1 VLRTLPRA
9 SLAAAGL
16 AAALLAAAPAGAQEP
31 AAGVVDVVEV
41 TGLLDPVVV
50 DFVERALDGAA
61 GDGSVAVVLRVD
73 SGGGVVGDAEIDALL
88 DAVRSSPVPVAA
100 WVGPSGATAKGDA
113 ARLVLA
119 SEVSGMAPGTT
130 IGDVPAGAGGD
141 VPPGLVEGTVPA
153 AEAAEAGVVD
163 LGPAE
168 APVVGDFIVAL
179 PGVES
184 RVVDQG
190 DERRREP
197 VTTVR
202 FARLTPL
209 DQLFHTVASPSV
221 AYLLLAAGLLLIV
234 FELYTGGIG
243 VAGGV
248 GAVAVVLAAY
258 GLAVLPTSPVGLALV
273 VLAMFGFAVDVQTG
287 VPRVW
292 TGIGTVAFALGSLLL
307 FDDPVSLSWVALVVG
322 LLGVLL
328 MVLGG
333 IPAVV
338 RSRFSTPTVGRE
350 WMVGE
355 TGEAVTA
362 VAPDGVVRVRG
373 APWRARTNRATPI
386 DEGQAVKVASID
398 GLLLE
403 VEPIEGA
410 ARDYR
415 DRRPR
420 REPHP
425 GERPAAP

>member
-1 VLRTLPRA
+1 VLRRLPR
-9 SLAAAGL
+9 G
-16 AAALLAAAPAGAQEP
+16 LLAAGGIVLALAWAGPAAAQQP

-41 TGLLDPVVV
+41 TGLLDPVMV
-50 DFVERALDGAA
+50 DFVERAIEDAA
-61 GDGSVAVVLRVD
+61 ADGSVAVVLRVD
-73 SGGGVVGDAEIDALL
+73 SPGAVVGEDEVTGLL
-88 DAVRSSPVPVAA
+88 DAVDASPVPVTA
-100 WVGPSGATAKGDA
+100 WVGPSGAAAKGDA

-119 SEVSGMAPGTT
+119 AEVSGMAPGTR
-130 IGDVPAGAGGD
+130 IGDLPAGTAGGL
-141 VPPGLVEGTVPA
+141 PPGLVEGTLPA

-163 LGPAE
+163 LGPEE
-168 APVVGDFIVAL
+168 APVVGDFVVEL

-184 RVVDQG
+184 RVVDEG

-202 FARLTPL
+202 FAKLTPV

-221 AYLLLAAGLLLIV
+221 AYLLLASGLLLIV
-234 FELYTGGIG
+234 FELYTGGFGI
-243 VAGGV
+243 AGAV
-248 GAVAVVLAAY
+248 GAGAAVLAAY
-258 GLAVLPTSPVGLALV
+258 GLDVLPTSPVGLGLV
-273 VLAMFGFAVDVQTG
+273 LFSMLAFAVDVQTG

-292 TGIGTVAFALGSLLL
+292 TGIGTASFALGSLLL

-338 RSRFSTPTVGRE
+338 RSRFSTPTVGRQ

-362 VAPDGVVRVRG
+362 IAPDGVVRVRG
-373 APWRARTNRATPI
+373 VPWRARTNRATPV
-386 DEGQAVKVASID
+386 DVGQPVRVASIE

-403 VEPIEGA
+403 VEPLEGA

-415 DRRPR
+415 ERRP
-420 REPHP
+420 
-425 GERPAAP
+425 ATS

>member
-1 VLRTLPRA
+1 MLRRLPR
-9 SLAAAGL
+9 
-16 AAALLAAAPAGAQEP
+16 ALLAAVGIALAVAGAGPAGAQQP

-41 TGLLDPVVV
+41 TGLLDPVMV
-50 DFVERALDGAA
+50 DFVERALADAAA
-61 GDGSVAVVLRVD
+61 GGSVAVVLRVD
-73 SGGGVVGDAEIDALL
+73 SAGAVVGDGEVEDLL
-88 DAVRSSPVPVAA
+88 DAVAASPVPVAA
-100 WVGPSGATAKGDA
+100 WVGPSGAAAERDA

-119 SEVSGMAPGTT
+119 AGVSGMAPGTR
-130 IGDVPAGAGGD
+130 IGRLEREAAGGL
-141 VPPGLVEGTVPA
+141 PPGLAEGTLPA

-163 LGPAE
+163 LGPEE
-168 APVVGDFIVAL
+168 APVVGDFLVEL

-184 RVVDQG
+184 RVVDEG

-202 FARLTPL
+202 FAKLTPL

-221 AYLLLAAGLLLIV
+221 AYLLLASGLLLIV
-234 FELYTGGIG
+234 FELYTGGFGI
-243 VAGGV
+243 AGAV
-248 GAVAVVLAAY
+248 GAGAAVLAAY
-258 GLAVLPTSPVGLALV
+258 GLAVLPTSPVGLALLLFAM
-273 VLAMFGFAVDVQTG
+273 LAFAVDVQTG

-307 FDDPVSLSWVALVVG
+307 FDEPVSLSWVALVVG
-322 LLGVLL
+322 VVGVLL

-373 APWRARTNRATPI
+373 VPWRARTNRATPVAAG
-386 DEGQAVKVASID
+386 DAVRVAAIE

-403 VEPIEGA
+403 VEPLEGA

-415 DRRPR
+415 ERRPAT
-420 REPHP
+420 P
-425 GERPAAP
+425 